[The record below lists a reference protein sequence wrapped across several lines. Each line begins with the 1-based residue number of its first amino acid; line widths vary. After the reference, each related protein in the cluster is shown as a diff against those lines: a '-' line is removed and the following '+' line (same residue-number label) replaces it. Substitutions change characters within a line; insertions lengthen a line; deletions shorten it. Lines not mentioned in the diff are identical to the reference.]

1 MKTKQL
7 DSEVG
12 SIIVSR
18 LRQMGKTQKWL
29 AEVLESTPTSI
40 NGLIKGR
47 YKPSKRTL
55 YALSVVLEIPVEKL
69 IIKE

>member
-1 MKTKQL
+1 MKQKKL

-12 SIIVSR
+12 SIVVAR
-18 LRQMGKTQKWL
+18 LRQMGKTQRWL
-29 AEVLESTPTSI
+29 ADVLDSTPASI

-55 YALSVVLEIPVEKL
+55 YALAVVLEIPIDKL
-69 IIKE
+69 IKE

>member
-1 MKTKQL
+1 MKQKQL

-12 SIIVSR
+12 SIVVAR
-18 LRQMGKTQKWL
+18 LRQMGKTQRWL
-29 AEVLESTPTSI
+29 ADVIGSTPASI

-55 YALSVVLEIPVEKL
+55 LALAAVLEIPVDKL
-69 IIKE
+69 IKE